1 MRRIAIVGAFVGLGI
16 LVVRARVPKLHER
29 LMARCEGMFE
39 RMPDTFPPKRMMRG
53 IEEIRVNTARI
64 LELLEARKDEA
75 SEPEAPDTS
84 SAEAVHHATAQAP
97 AGRVG
102 APAEPVATN

>member
-39 RMPDTFPPKRMMRG
+39 RMPDTFPPKRAVRG
-53 IEEIRVNTARI
+53 VEEIRVNTARI
-64 LELLEARKDEA
+64 LELVEAGTDEA
-75 SEPEAPDTS
+75 DEPEAFDPS
-84 SAEAVHHATAQAP
+84 SVEAVHD
-97 AGRVG
+97 G
-102 APAEPVATN
+102 A